1 MRISRAFNQSEGVLE
16 LKEGLYNVTLKKPYE
31 KEIHGEIV
39 IRFPF
44 TVDGFVGKIKPFYFY
59 LIKSQAYIEELKRE
73 RFNYFAMS
81 IRKCF
86 DVILP
91 FEKKYYEHWEGKKG
105 RVLIA
110 KHENGR
116 NGVVFF
122 VKNNNLTEERRKII
136 ENIDFYMYKQQ

>member
-1 MRISRAFNQSEGVLE
+1 MRPIRGFEQGEGIIE

-44 TVDGFVGKIKPFYFY
+44 TVDGMVGKIKPFYFY
-59 LIKSQAYIEELKRE
+59 LIKSQVCIKELKYE
-73 RFNYFAMS
+73 RTNYLAES

-91 FEKKYYEHWEGKKG
+91 FEEKNYEYWEGRKG

-110 KHENGR
+110 EKKSGNR
-116 NGVVFF
+116 GVVFF
-122 VKNNNLTEERRKII
+122 MKNKNLTMERFKII
-136 ENIDFYMYKQQ
+136 EDMSVFKHE